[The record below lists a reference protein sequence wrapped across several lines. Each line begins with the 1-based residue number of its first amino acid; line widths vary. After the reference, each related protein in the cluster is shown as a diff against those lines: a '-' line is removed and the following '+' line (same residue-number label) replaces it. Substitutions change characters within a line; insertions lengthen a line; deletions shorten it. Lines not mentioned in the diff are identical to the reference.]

1 MEKRKQRLLKREKDQ
16 LVISLRKLQ
25 SCYRFQ
31 TEVNWSCHNHPV
43 LHKDMPTQYQQNPI
57 SNNLFIF
64 QILFYNFL
72 HLRKSC
78 YRFFDTIHL
87 KDSFQGVTVPQPMPK
102 SDAKNCCKNPTT
114 KVFTKSKSNKPPY
127 LPEPS
132 PEFACHCHTKILSLK
147 CFSLLRLFRT
157 LQKKWLSHT
166 SE

>member
-1 MEKRKQRLLKREKDQ
+1 MEKRKQRLLKREKDH

-78 YRFFDTIHL
+78 YRFLDKTDL
-87 KDSFQGVTVPQPMPK
+87 KDSFQGVTVHNRCQNPMPK
-102 SDAKNCCKNPTT
+102 IVEKTPQQKYSPNQNLTSHPIFPNPPRICM
-114 KVFTKSKSNKPPY
+114 SLPY
-127 LPEPS
+127 
-132 PEFACHCHTKILSLK
+132 
-147 CFSLLRLFRT
+147 
-157 LQKKWLSHT
+157 
-166 SE
+166 